1 MGNFTPNLPISR
13 DKGDKMNLSIVG
25 KQIELTEALKNYLQG
40 AADSLKKYNLDIIST
55 RCVISADENNGKK
68 GFSIEFAINLAHMNT
83 VVIKQKDKDVYAAI
97 DLAIERVKKVLRRH
111 HDKITSLK
119 KKEAPKTPLSDDEIE
134 YSEDEIVPMRL
145 ESYKPIEIDE
155 ALEEL
160 KDSDKQFIIFH
171 DKEDKVRILYKR
183 ADSKFG
189 LY

>member
-1 MGNFTPNLPISR
+1 MGFIPNLPIIR

-25 KQIELTEALKNYLQG
+25 RQIELTDALKNYVQG
-40 AADSLKKYNLDIIST
+40 AADSLKKYNLDIISV
-55 RCVISADENNGKK
+55 RCVISADEKNGKK
-68 GFSIEFAINLAHMNT
+68 GFSVEFAINLAHMNT

-97 DLAIERVKKVLRRH
+97 DLASDRIKKVLRRE
-111 HDKITSLK
+111 HDKRVSLK
-119 KKEAPKTPLSDDEIE
+119 SKEAPKNNELNNKLQ
-134 YSEDEIVPMRL
+134 YAEDEIVPMRL
-145 ESYKPIEIDE
+145 ESYKPIEVDE

-171 DKEDKVRILYKR
+171 DKEDKLRVLYKR